1 MSEELSNEE
10 ENELFEY
17 LLEVGALEID
27 GVASDGEIMFKVNTE
42 KMKEYCP
49 DMLEV
54 MHEDLESSL
63 LDLYEKGLVNMQ
75 YNEDLEAIFDISP
88 EGEKALLEMGFYNL
102 DGLEEK

>member
-27 GVASDGEIMFKVNTE
+27 GVASDGEIMFKINSE

-49 DMLEV
+49 DMLEI
-54 MHEDLESSL
+54 MREDLESSL
-63 LDLYEKGLVNMQ
+63 LGLYEQGLVEMQ
-75 YNEDLEAIFDISP
+75 YNENLEAIFNISP
-88 EGEKALLEMGFYNL
+88 EGEEALLKMGFYNL